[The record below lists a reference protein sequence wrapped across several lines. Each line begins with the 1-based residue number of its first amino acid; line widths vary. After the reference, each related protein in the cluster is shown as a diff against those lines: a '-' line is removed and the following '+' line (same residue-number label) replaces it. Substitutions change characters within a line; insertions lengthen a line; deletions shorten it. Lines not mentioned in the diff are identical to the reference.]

1 MIRILLADDQRVVR
15 DGLGYILTSDP
26 GIAIAGS
33 AANGEEAILLADEL
47 NPNLVLM
54 DLNMPGTN
62 GVMATRTIKSRHPH
76 MPVIIL
82 TTYATDEWLFD
93 ALRAGA
99 DGYLLKDIAA
109 EDLIAA
115 VKGTIEGQSFLD
127 PSVTG
132 RVLKGFACLGRPQQ
146 VNLEPGLLNAKEREI
161 LGLVARGLSNQ
172 EIADKVYLA
181 SGTVRNYISAILAK
195 LGVQDRTQAAIIA
208 TRAGLLDQESNGGK
222 G

>member
-15 DGLGYILTSDP
+15 DGLGYILTSD
-26 GIAIAGS
+26 AELSIAGT
-33 AANGEEAILLADEL
+33 AANGEEAIRLVEEIQPD
-47 NPNLVLM
+47 LVLM

-62 GVMATRTIKSRHPH
+62 GVLATRTIKAHHPH
-76 MPVIIL
+76 LPVIIL

-115 VKGTIEGQSFLD
+115 VKGTVAGQSFLD
-127 PSVTG
+127 PAVTG
-132 RVLKGFACLGRPQQ
+132 RVLKGFACIGRPQQ
-146 VNLEPGLLNAKEREI
+146 VDLEPGLLTAKEREI
-161 LGLVARGLSNQ
+161 LSLVARGLSNQ
-172 EIADKVYLA
+172 EIADKVFLA
-181 SGTVRNYISAILAK
+181 PGTVRNYISAILAK

-208 TRAGLLDQESNGGK
+208 TRAGLLDQD
-222 G
+222 